1 MTEEQIIDRVA
12 RAIHAADKTHG
23 HEPYEP
29 NAETYRDMAFA
40 AMEEYDAAK
49 EEQQ

>member
-12 RAIHAADKTHG
+12 RVIHAADKIHG

-29 NAETYRDMAFA
+29 SAEHYRDMAFA
-40 AMEEYDAAK
+40 AMEEYDEIR